1 MNYLLGIDGGVQ
13 EVRTVLFDL
22 SGNEIDGV
30 SVDVEINTDG
40 TVCETDMNA
49 YWEAAVLALNLLVN
63 KGNVSA
69 ENILGIGVTG
79 QSDGLWA
86 VDEDGEP
93 VGSAIL
99 GSDKRAVM
107 ETAAVLNRTPG
118 MGKLI
123 HRAIGIPVT
132 EGSPMMLLKWLK
144 KNRLSEYKKIA
155 GVMLAKDW
163 LRYKLTGRLV
173 TDFTDGVSTM
183 LEYPDG
189 RIPGRMLT
197 VLGLGEMVN
206 KLPGVLP
213 SDAVA
218 GRVSPEAAAL
228 TGLKE
233 GTPVATGAGAY
244 AAATFGVGA
253 AKNGDMALVT
263 GDISIAGLVRD
274 AGRCDPA
281 KNWQPFEK
289 YIGQDVGLELISTI
303 DLRGNIDW
311 ALKTFGL
318 ENDYVRVDSM
328 IESTPQG
335 CDGLV
340 FLPYLCAARE
350 RELGIMGD
358 ATGAFFGMTEEADT
372 ARMLRAVYEACA
384 YSIRDAMADHGAVK
398 RVLMSCDE
406 TTDGVFP
413 RIIADCLGVDT
424 VVCRGRAFAARG
436 AAMTAGLA
444 VGVYHDTEDAVKHC
458 CKVAHVYQAK
468 PSAAYEDSFLLYRDL
483 RRALKPLWERR
494 GQMIDKYQ

>member
-1 MNYLLGIDGGVQ
+1 MNYLLGIDGGVR
-13 EVRTVLFDL
+13 EVRAVLFDL

-30 SVDVEINTDG
+30 SVDVEVNTDG
-40 TVCETDMNA
+40 TACETDMNG
-49 YWEAAVLALNLLVN
+49 YWEAAVSALNLLVN
-63 KGNVSA
+63 KGDVSA
-69 ENILGIGVTG
+69 DDILGVGITG

-86 VDEDGEP
+86 VDAEGDP

-99 GSDKRAVM
+99 GSDRRAVS

-144 KNRLSEYKKIA
+144 KNRLSEYNKIS
-155 GVMLAKDW
+155 GIMLAKDW

-173 TDFTDGVSTM
+173 TDFTDGVSTI
-183 LEYPDG
+183 LEFPDG

-197 VLGLGEMVN
+197 VLGLGELSD

-228 TGLKE
+228 TGLKA
-233 GTPVATGAGAY
+233 GTPVAAGAGAY
-244 AAATFGVGA
+244 AAAALGAGA
-253 AKNGDMALVT
+253 AQNGDMALVT
-263 GDISIAGLVRD
+263 GDVSIAAVVRD
-274 AGRCDPA
+274 ARDCDPA
-281 KNWQPFEK
+281 KNWQPFQK
-289 YIGQDVGLELISTI
+289 YIGKDVGLELISTI
-303 DLRGNIDW
+303 DLLANIDW

-318 ENDYVRVDSM
+318 EGDYQRVDSM
-328 IESTPQG
+328 IESTSRG
-335 CDGLV
+335 CGGLL

-350 RELGIMGD
+350 RELGITRD
-358 ATGAFFGMTEEADT
+358 ATGAFFGMTEEAGT
-372 ARMLRAVYEACA
+372 AQMIRAVYEACA
-384 YSIRDAMADHGAVK
+384 YSLRDAMADHGIAK
-398 RVLMSCDE
+398 RVLMSGNE

-424 VVCRGRAFAARG
+424 IVCRGRAFAARG

-444 VGVYHDTEDAVKHC
+444 VGVYHDVEDAVHHC

-468 PSAAYEDSFLLYRDL
+468 PSSAYEDNYLLYRDL
-483 RRALKPLWERR
+483 RRALKPLWDRR
-494 GQMIDKYQ
+494 AQMQNKY

>member
-1 MNYLLGIDGGVQ
+1 MNYLLGIDGGVK
-13 EVRTVLFDL
+13 EVRAVLFDL
-22 SGNEIDGV
+22 SGNEVDGV
-30 SVDVEINTDG
+30 SVDVEVTTDG
-40 TVCETDMNA
+40 TACETDMNA
-49 YWEAAVLALNLLVN
+49 YWEAAVSALNLLVS
-63 KGNVSA
+63 KGDVSA
-69 ENILGIGVTG
+69 EDILGIGVTG

-86 VDEDGEP
+86 VDDTGEP

-99 GSDKRAVM
+99 GSDRRAII

-144 KNRLSEYKKIA
+144 KNRLKEYNKIA
-155 GVMLAKDW
+155 GIMLAKDW

-197 VLGLGEMVN
+197 VLGLGEIAD

-228 TGLKE
+228 TGLKA
-233 GTPVATGAGAY
+233 GTPVAAGAGAY
-244 AAATFGVGA
+244 AAAAFGAGA
-253 AKNGDMALVT
+253 AKNGDMALIT
-263 GDISIAGLVRD
+263 GDISIAGVVRD
-274 AGRCDPA
+274 AGQCDPA
-281 KNWQPFEK
+281 KNWQPFET
-289 YIGQDVGLELISTI
+289 YIGRDVGMELISTI
-303 DLRGNIDW
+303 DMQRNIDW
-311 ALKTFGL
+311 ALETIGL
-318 ENDYVRVDSM
+318 KGDYLKVDSM
-328 IESTPQG
+328 IESTPRG
-335 CDGLV
+335 CGGLV
-340 FLPYLCAARE
+340 FLPYLCAGRE
-350 RELGIMGD
+350 RELGITRN
-358 ATGAFFGMTEEADT
+358 ATGAFFGMTEETDT
-372 ARMLRAVYEACA
+372 AQMLRAVYEACA
-384 YSIRDAMADHGAVK
+384 YSLRDAMADHGVAK
-398 RVLMSCDE
+398 RVLMSCGE

-444 VGVYHDTEDAVKHC
+444 VGVYHDTEDAVHHC

-468 PSAAYEDSFLLYRDL
+468 PAAVYEDNFLLYRDL
-483 RRALKPLWERR
+483 RRALKPLWDRR
-494 GQMIDKYQ
+494 EQMIGKY